1 MYKITFLPDAEKSF
15 KKLDKSVQV
24 RIAEKIDYLSKNAA
38 KIIHHALT
46 SLPDELK
53 GLCRMRVGNY
63 RIIYWIYNEER
74 HVKIYEIE
82 HRGKDYRSLKK

>member
-1 MYKITFLPDAEKSF
+1 M
-15 KKLDKSVQV
+15 

-38 KIIHHALT
+38 KIIHHSLT